1 MRIIRN
7 KILPVGKK
15 FYAMNLF
22 GVVFAKG
29 DCDNII
35 LNHEL
40 IHTLQMREL
49 LYIPFYVL
57 YLIEWLIKL
66 IRYRNNY
73 KAYRNI
79 SFEKEA
85 YINQYNLNYQ
95 KERRKFTFL
104 KYY

>member
-1 MRIIRN
+1 MKIIRN
-7 KILPVGKK
+7 KILPIGKN
-15 FYAMNLF
+15 FYAMNIF

-29 DCDNII
+29 DCNDII

-57 YLIEWLIKL
+57 YFIEWLIKL

-85 YINQYNLNYQ
+85 YINQYNPNYQ